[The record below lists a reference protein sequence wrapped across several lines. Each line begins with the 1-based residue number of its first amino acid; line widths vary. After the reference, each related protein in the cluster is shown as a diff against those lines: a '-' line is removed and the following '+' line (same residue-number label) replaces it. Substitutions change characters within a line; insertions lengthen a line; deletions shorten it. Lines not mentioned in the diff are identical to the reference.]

1 MVSYRQAGVGIVQFC
16 NIVSLIVFLY
26 RKIFNRNFILPRSFP
41 AVLII
46 FGGRGRAGNSPLN
59 PLTLLILFMIY
70 GYIVLGASEQKTRTD
85 GWLGDN
91 TQIVTTTRALSVL
104 IMNENDASEGMMEV
118 EEKDVKSEWEAGA
131 LSLIQGH

>member
-1 MVSYRQAGVGIVQFC
+1 MVSFRQAGVGIVQFC
-16 NIVSLIVFLY
+16 NIVSLIVNLY
-26 RKIFNRNFILPRSFP
+26 QKIFIGASPQFWSFWGVG
-41 AVLII
+41 A
-46 FGGRGRAGNSPLN
+46 GRGTAPSLN
-59 PLTLLILFMIY
+59 PLTLLTLFMIY
-70 GYIVLGASEQKTRTD
+70 GYIVLGASEQRARTD

-131 LSLIQGH
+131 LSLIRGH

>member
-16 NIVSLIVFLY
+16 NIVSLIVNLYQKISIGASPQFWSFLGVW
-26 RKIFNRNFILPRSFP
+26 
-41 AVLII
+41 A
-46 FGGRGRAGNSPLN
+46 GRGSPPSLN
-59 PLTLLILFMIY
+59 PLTLLTLFMIY
-70 GYIVLGASEQKTRTD
+70 EYIVLGASEQKTRTD

-131 LSLIQGH
+131 LSLIRGH